1 MNHFLKTVGKAISKL
16 NPNEVRTQSEQP
28 VHVGLAAV
36 HEFRQAEMRRFLLA
50 DGMTKERMTESA
62 QHIHQINPELTTP
75 QFDIDLWEEGVPRPN
90 HGFTFHG
97 AQPQQT
103 VEQILEK
110 KEELG
115 LALARQFPAFRPMVV
130 DKIILGICQENAMFA
145 AATSLPGMI
154 PGVALPLAVGEFA
167 SDTAFLTMNQM
178 RMAFMLAGASDR
190 RIGYREQKSE
200 IASVIAGAFGW
211 RAVARECVGKIPFG
225 GGIIPKAAIAYAGT
239 WVVGKS
245 LERLYSVGYGYSR
258 SERSS
263 IYDAGFERGK
273 QVAAKFLEKARGKA
287 AS

>member
-1 MNHFLKTVGKAISKL
+1 MNHFLTTVGKAISKL
-16 NPNEVRTQSEQP
+16 NPNEVRTQSERP
-28 VHVGLAAV
+28 VHIGLAAV

-50 DGMTKERMTESA
+50 DGMTKDRMLQSA
-62 QHIHQINPELTTP
+62 EHLHQISPEVTIP
-75 QFDIDLWEEGVPRPN
+75 QFDIDLWEEGIPRPK
-90 HGFTFHG
+90 HGFTFYPSN
-97 AQPQQT
+97 PQRT
-103 VEQILEK
+103 VEQILEQ
-110 KEELG
+110 KEDLG
-115 LALARQFPAFRPMVV
+115 LALARQFPAFRPAVV
-130 DKIILGICQENAMFA
+130 EKIILGICQENAMFA

-190 RIGYREQKSE
+190 HIGYREQKSE

-225 GGIIPKAAIAYAGT
+225 GGIIPKAAIAYAAT

-245 LERLYSVGYGYSR
+245 LERLYSIGYGYTR
-258 SERSS
+258 SERHNV
-263 IYDAGFERGK
+263 YDVGFERGK